1 MPGASSGSRME
12 RRSEEP
18 QSTLIAF
25 PRVGR
30 SVPDQEY
37 FMSGDES
44 SPEELDASPLK
55 ASPDI
60 GKRTRL
66 HTRASKGSMMAF
78 PRVGKRQ
85 SPTYPKILPLLERHF
100 ANSASREWSN
110 DQGILINTLYVILMS
125 GRQKQLI
132 SMVDVTCKMLE
143 KNMLMVKTEI

>member
-1 MPGASSGSRME
+1 MPGASGGSRME

-30 SVPDQEY
+30 SVSDQEY
-37 FMSGDES
+37 FMQGDES
-44 SPEELDASPLK
+44 PEDLDSAATSLNSPVVK
-55 ASPDI
+55 F

-132 SMVDVTCKMLE
+132 SMVDVTCKMLVE
-143 KNMLMVKTEI
+143 KIC

>member
-30 SVPDQEY
+30 SVEY
-37 FMSGDES
+37 FMES
-44 SPEELDASPLK
+44 SPKELDASPLK

-66 HTRASKGSMMAF
+66 HIRTGNGSMMAF

-125 GRQKQLI
+125 GRQEQLI
-132 SMVDVTCKMLE
+132 SMVDVRCKMLDE
-143 KNMLMVKTEI
+143 NIC

>member
-1 MPGASSGSRME
+1 MPGASGGSRME

-30 SVPDQEY
+30 SVSDQEY
-37 FMSGDES
+37 FMQGDES
-44 SPEELDASPLK
+44 PEDLDSAATSLNSPVVK
-55 ASPDI
+55 F

-78 PRVGKRQ
+78 PRVGRS
-85 SPTYPKILPLLERHF
+85 SPTYPKILPLLEHHF

-110 DQGILINTLYVILMS
+110 DQGILLNTLYIISMS
-125 GRQKQLI
+125 GRKI
-132 SMVDVTCKMLE
+132 RSSMVGVT
-143 KNMLMVKTEI
+143 

>member
-1 MPGASSGSRME
+1 MPGASSGSRMA

-30 SVPDQEY
+30 SVSDQEY
-37 FMSGDES
+37 FMSGDETA
-44 SPEELDASPLK
+44 PEEHDALSLK
-55 ASPDI
+55 ASPEI
-60 GKRTRL
+60 KFGKRTRL

-125 GRQKQLI
+125 GRQEQLI
-132 SMVDVTCKMLE
+132 SMVDVTCKMLDE
-143 KNMLMVKTEI
+143 KIC